1 MTFFSLSL
9 LIVAVAAAS
18 AAAQGHTFSNGWG
31 NAGVKQISGTITVD
45 GTYKNGSHMFF
56 WLFESQNAPRSDPLL
71 IWLTGGPGCSSSLA
85 MFTEN
90 GPLHVNLTSG
100 AVYQN
105 AYAWNQNATL
115 LYIDNPVGT
124 GFSYADYTRDMVTD
138 EAQVAAQLIQF
149 MKEFYTF
156 FPQYAPLDLYIAAES
171 YGGHYAPSTAAAM
184 LAEPSYK
191 FNLKA
196 VAIGDG
202 WVDAAAQYAGY
213 YEFAGQFLKSSVEM
227 AALRAAYDACALA
240 IAPGPNSGALVVC
253 NLYMEAVLQALSAH
267 FGYEVNVY
275 DYTLPCVGALCYDFS
290 KVTALMNTAA
300 VQQALGVKRQWEPCN
315 TAVHLAL
322 MNDWLLNCQRDVPP
336 LLAAGVRVTFYNGQ
350 NDIICNWKGTSDMI
364 TNTVWPGQSAYNSA
378 PTKTLPWGSAKSTK
392 SADGWLDFVIV
403 DNSSHLVPMTT
414 PASALKLISTIL
426 FGQSF

>member
-1 MTFFSLSL
+1 
-9 LIVAVAAAS
+9 VS
-18 AAAQGHTFSNGWG
+18 AQSHTFSNGWG

-105 AYAWNQNATL
+105 AYAWNKNATL

-184 LAEPSYK
+184 LAEQSYK

-213 YEFAGQFLKSSVEM
+213 YEFAGQFLTSSVEM
-227 AALRAAYDACALA
+227 AALRIVYDACMLSLN
-240 IAPGPNSGALVVC
+240 GPAAAAVVAC
-253 NLYMEAVLQALSAH
+253 DLYLETVLQALSFH
-267 FGYEVNVY
+267 FGYHVNLY
-275 DYTLPCVGALCYDFS
+275 DYTQKCSDGLLCYDFS

-300 VQQALGVKRQWEPCN
+300 VQQALGVNRTWHQCN
-315 TAVHLAL
+315 TAVFI
-322 MNDWLLNCQRDVPP
+322 DLLSDQLLDCEKHVVQ
-336 LLAAGVRVTFYNGQ
+336 LLAAGVRVTFYNGR
-350 NDIICNWKGTSDMI
+350 NDIICNFMGTRDMLLK
-364 TNTVWPGQSAYNSA
+364 TKWPGQSLFNSA
-378 PTKTLPWGSAKSTK
+378 PTKTLPWGSAKSTQ
-392 SADGWLDFVIV
+392 SANGWLDFVIV

-414 PASALKLISTIL
+414 PASALELISTIL
-426 FGQSF
+426 FGKTF